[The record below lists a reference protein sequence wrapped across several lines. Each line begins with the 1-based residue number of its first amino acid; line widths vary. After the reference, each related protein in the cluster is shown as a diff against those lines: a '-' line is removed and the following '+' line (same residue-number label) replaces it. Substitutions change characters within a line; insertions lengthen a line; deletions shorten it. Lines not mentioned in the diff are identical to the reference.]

1 MSRAD
6 KPLAGERKAKQVAK
20 TPGLSLLCGE
30 GKKEEDHYTLHYP
43 FDDQVLECYD
53 WVTGQWTVLTEKPD
67 WVFGAELAAADGRLF
82 TLGGVASR

>member
-1 MSRAD
+1 MA
-6 KPLAGERKAKQVAK
+6 Q

-30 GKKEEDHYTLHYP
+30 GKKSFSHQIIDNYYP
-43 FDDQVLECYD
+43 FVDQVLECYD
-53 WVTGQWTVLTEKPD
+53 WCTGQWTVLTEKPD